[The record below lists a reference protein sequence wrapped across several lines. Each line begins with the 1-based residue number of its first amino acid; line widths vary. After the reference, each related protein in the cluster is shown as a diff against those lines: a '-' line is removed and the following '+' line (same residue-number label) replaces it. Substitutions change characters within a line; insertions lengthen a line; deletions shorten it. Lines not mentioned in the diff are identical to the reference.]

1 MCVCVCVC
9 VCGVCVCVCCVCVC
23 VCELNSFICD
33 RHHIDPLSI
42 TGRFAHFLAAAKNK
56 GVVVEG
62 GGGWG
67 RGGWLHT
74 HREAACSVNFL

>member
-1 MCVCVCVC
+1 MCVCV
-9 VCGVCVCVCCVCVC
+9 CVCVC

-56 GVVVEG
+56 GVVVGGRG
-62 GGGWG
+62 GGG
-67 RGGWLHT
+67 GGAGCIHT
-74 HREAACSVNFL
+74 ERLRAQ